1 MSFWFF
7 SRRLKFS
14 GVSDEKLAEY
24 FFRTRS
30 RRSAEELFSRYVHL
44 LFGLCM
50 KYLKDEEKAKDAV
63 MQLTEKVITYTP
75 EKPIQN
81 FKGWLYMVTRNHCL
95 MQLRKEQVQ
104 SRYIQIKEME
114 LSEEIMENPFLDSLI
129 DEKELEL
136 RSENLH
142 AAINKLSDEQKRC
155 IELFYFHG
163 KSYAEIT
170 ELTGFEMN
178 AVKSYI
184 QNGKRNLKNLMGH
197 D

>member
-1 MSFWFF
+1 
-7 SRRLKFS
+7 
-14 GVSDEKLAEY
+14 
-24 FFRTRS
+24 
-30 RRSAEELFSRYVHL
+30 
-44 LFGLCM
+44 M

-184 QNGKRNLKNLMGH
+184 QNGKRNLKNLLGH